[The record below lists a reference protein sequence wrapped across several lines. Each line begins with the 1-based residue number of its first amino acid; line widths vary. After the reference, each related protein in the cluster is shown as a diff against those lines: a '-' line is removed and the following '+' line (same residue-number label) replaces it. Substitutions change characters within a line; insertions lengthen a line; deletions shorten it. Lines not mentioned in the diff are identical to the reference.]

1 MVKISAW
8 RPRPEAKLSVRAH
21 WEIERHLER
30 HLEASGL
37 NWSTLRPTGHMR
49 NFFTGEGGFAHDQAV
64 AGPYGTGAVAYID
77 TADVA
82 ACAAALLT
90 GPGEAYPLTG
100 PVALTH
106 AEIAGKLAVPFRDQ
120 SPGEAAES
128 LRKSGLPDWF
138 VDDLLWLYADMA
150 SGAMSGVTSAVQEL
164 TGRPPRA
171 FDDFLA
177 ARRGRER

>member
-21 WEIERHLER
+21 WEIERHLE
-30 HLEASGL
+30 ASGL
-37 NWSTLRPTGHMR
+37 NWSTLRPTGYMR
-49 NFFTGEGGFAHDQAV
+49 NFFTGEGGFAHDEAV
-64 AGPYGTGAVAYID
+64 AGPYGTVAVAYID

-90 GPGEAYPLTG
+90 GPAGPGEAYPLTG
-100 PVALTH
+100 PVA
-106 AEIAGKLAVPFRDQ
+106 
-120 SPGEAAES
+120 
-128 LRKSGLPDWF
+128 F